1 MRLSAVLAT
10 ACLLACLDATASDLS
25 PAQAAAFAFAPTVEQ
40 ASRPA
45 VHIKASR
52 SWMTT
57 TGSAPYEASV
67 DEYPVTSEGQ
77 TVGLVSTFG
86 YTETP
91 VQASRPVVFL
101 FNGGPGASSWSLH
114 MEGFG
119 PVRYDAAK
127 DTFEDNPDALLDVAD
142 LVFIDPLGTGDSAPF
157 TGTKPETA
165 WGAEG
170 DARATLSVMH
180 QWLVDHG
187 RQDAPVF
194 VVGESYGTARAAAM
208 LHFASAEEAAP
219 VKGVALLSLALG
231 GLPDPAKQAAGRL
244 PSMAATAWYHHK
256 GSADLPSGMEAYQH
270 AVSAQAPSSADVKQ
284 WIGVAGDDAKGA
296 ATRVPEA
303 SSFRKA
309 LLADSGKIV
318 GSLDTRMTADH
329 SLDALQPPYSD
340 PGMTLGKRPSTLMAR
355 YLVSLGYRSPVAYRM
370 LNLAI
375 NTSWNYGGSPD
386 EWPFA
391 GYVAEG
397 MRAHPAVKLFTAG
410 GIYDLSTPA
419 YEGIL
424 TLRQVGVPAD
434 RWEAHI
440 YPSGHTIGEDAAQRP
455 VLASDLRR
463 FITGK

>member
-1 MRLSAVLAT
+1 
-10 ACLLACLDATASDLS
+10 
-25 PAQAAAFAFAPTVEQ
+25 
-40 ASRPA
+40 
-45 VHIKASR
+45 
-52 SWMTT
+52 
-57 TGSAPYEASV
+57 
-67 DEYPVTSEGQ
+67 
-77 TVGLVSTFG
+77 
-86 YTETP
+86 
-91 VQASRPVVFL
+91 
-101 FNGGPGASSWSLH
+101 

-142 LVFIDPLGTGDSAPF
+142 LVFIDPLGTGESAPF
-157 TGTKPETA
+157 MGTKPAAA

-170 DARATLSVMH
+170 DARATLSVMQ

-187 RQDAPVF
+187 RQGAPVY

-231 GLPDPAKQAAGRL
+231 GLPDPTMQAAGRL
-244 PSMAATAWYHHK
+244 PSMAATAWYHHM
-256 GSADLPSGMEAYQH
+256 GSADLSSGMEAYQR
-270 AVSAQAPSSADVKQ
+270 AVSAQAPSS
-284 WIGVAGDDAKGA
+284 
-296 ATRVPEA
+296 VPEA
-303 SSFRKA
+303 PAFRKA

-397 MRAHPAVKLFTAG
+397 MKGHPSLKLFTAG

-424 TLRQVGVPAD
+424 TLRQVGVPAN

-440 YPSGHTIGEDAAQRP
+440 YPSGHTIGEDATQRP
-455 VLASDLRR
+455 VLAADLRR
-463 FITGK
+463 FIRGN